1 MKFRTP
7 IGELLLVLE
16 ESIKSI
22 NDARLFQKTFLDL
35 KIPKKLILEIFNK
48 HLEII
53 KKEFEQHDNNNQNSS
68 SFTCL
73 KEAVLKKSA
82 SGINEEKCSLTSPIC
97 LKTLEKNKQRKKK
110 ESFLIYRQ
118 GFSPHIIPNYFQK
131 FYNENNQCFVEQLT
145 NSFEFEAVKLMQKPD
160 NKAVIGRFNHVCF
173 EKQLTSR
180 QNRKKIDVLENKTNS
195 NDSFILSP
203 DFLENKKKED
213 KGIRASSLHK
223 KKSNNESLNG
233 KQNKKFSQKVNKSKD
248 FLVSLFKGSF
258 CMNNQ
263 RDYTTNNNIE
273 IKPRVLDFDSFL
285 ARNKKIPVQTESF
298 VVDNAQNNNEFLTHR
313 KNQEEKNPNAELF
326 YENGLG
332 ITGIS
337 PLLESHLYEKFKEQL
352 DRSNS
357 ISFNKKFLGGS

>member
-1 MKFRTP
+1 M
-7 IGELLLVLE
+7 LLVLE
-16 ESIKSI
+16 ERIKSI
-22 NDARLFQKTFLDL
+22 NDGRLFQKTFLDL
-35 KIPKKLILEIFNK
+35 KIPKKLILEIFYK

-53 KKEFEQHDNNNQNSS
+53 KKEFQQHDNKNSFNSS
-68 SFTCL
+68 KDL
-73 KEAVLKKSA
+73 VLKKSG

-97 LKTLEKNKQRKKK
+97 LKTLEKNKQHKKK
-110 ESFLIYRQ
+110 ESFYIYRQ

-131 FYNENNQCFVEQLT
+131 FYNENDQCFLDQLT
-145 NSFEFEAVKLMQKPD
+145 NSFEIEAVKLMQKPD
-160 NKAVIGRFNHVCF
+160 NKAIIGRFNHVCF

-180 QNRKKIDVLENKTNS
+180 QNRKKNDGLENKMNS
-195 NDSFILSP
+195 NDSFMLSP
-203 DFLENKKKED
+203 DFFENNKKED
-213 KGIRASSLHK
+213 NGIRALSLHK
-223 KKSNNESLNG
+223 KKLNNESLNG

-263 RDYTTNNNIE
+263 REYTINNNIE

-285 ARNKKIPVQTESF
+285 ARNKKNPVQTESF
-298 VVDNAQNNNEFLTHR
+298 LVDNAQNNNEFLAHT